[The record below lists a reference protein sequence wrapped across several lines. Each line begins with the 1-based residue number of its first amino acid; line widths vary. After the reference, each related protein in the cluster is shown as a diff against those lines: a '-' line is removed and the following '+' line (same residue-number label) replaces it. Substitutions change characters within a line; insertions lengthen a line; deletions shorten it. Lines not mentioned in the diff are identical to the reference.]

1 MGRRKEYFLIARNK
15 QNNDYQII
23 KINGK
28 RSLRLEEIDEF
39 TLRFGNSSNMID
51 YLTKAKVLEFS
62 DCDFYI
68 ANQTKQEM
76 NYLEVVYDS
85 RESRTE
91 LLREVIDASKQ
102 GSLDTNNDIAKRIL
116 DNFANKV
123 SGDPVFSDYIING
136 KSKLPKTFVDNFVG
150 YNKANYSS
158 KYKRSPWAIRTYS
171 ILRNVIVE
179 MNRYDATNRESYYS
193 DSRSRDNETAR
204 RRLDDKL
211 LVVTDKNYVDG
222 QLTSF
227 DLEDEQSLEDRLIE
241 ILDTFLGTPA
251 DVIVKNKKGELCY
264 RRRKFP
270 AYEDGD
276 LNKLSTLLTKELA
289 EIIFDLVST
298 RQTASIFDDG
308 TYEEYMKSAKLRLVS
323 KLKEDKVVLNNAYRW
338 CLVYNKYSDRFK
350 GDNYGRRQYTKPTSE

>member
-28 RSLRLEEIDEF
+28 RSHRLEEIDEF

-51 YLTKAKVLEFS
+51 YLTKAKVLEFT

-68 ANQTKQEM
+68 ANNTKNEM

-102 GSLDTNNDIAKRIL
+102 RSLDTNNEHAKRIL

-123 SGDPVFSDYIING
+123 SGDPVFNDYIING
-136 KSKLPKTFVDNFVG
+136 KSKLPKMFVDNFVG
-150 YNKANYSS
+150 YNKANYRA
-158 KYKRSPWAIRTYS
+158 KYKRGSWAIKTYS

-179 MNRYDATNRESYYS
+179 MNRYDATNRGFYYL

-204 RRLDDKL
+204 RKLDDKL
-211 LVVTDKNYVDG
+211 LVVTDKNYVEG
-222 QLTSF
+222 QLTLF
-227 DLEDEQSLEDRLIE
+227 DLEESRIEDKLIE
-241 ILDTFLGTPA
+241 ILDTLTSLPA

-270 AYEDGD
+270 SYEDGD

-308 TYEEYMKSAKLRLVS
+308 TYEEDMKYAKLRLVD
-323 KLKEDKVVLNNAYRW
+323 KLKEDKDVLNNAYRW
-338 CLVYNKYSDRFK
+338 CLVYNKYSERYL
-350 GDNYGRRQYTKPTSE
+350 GDNYGRQYTKPTSE

>member
-28 RSLRLEEIDEF
+28 RSNRLEEIDEF
-39 TLRFGNSSNMID
+39 TLRFGNSSNMVD
-51 YLTKAKVLEFS
+51 YLTKANVINFS

-85 RESRTE
+85 REDRTG
-91 LLREVIDASKQ
+91 LLRSVISASKA
-102 GSLDTNNDIAKRIL
+102 GKLDTNNEQAKRIL
-116 DNFANKV
+116 DNFADKV
-123 SGDPVFSDYIING
+123 SANPVFNEYIING
-136 KSKLPKTFVDNFVG
+136 KSSIPKIYVDNFVG
-150 YNKANYSS
+150 KNKANYSA
-158 KYKRSPWAIRTYS
+158 KYKRGSWAIRTYS
-171 ILRNVIVE
+171 ILRNVTVE
-179 MNRYDATNRESYYS
+179 MNRFDATNRGFYYS

-204 RRLDDKL
+204 RKLDDKL
-211 LVVTDKNYVDG
+211 LVLTDKNYVEG
-222 QLTSF
+222 QLTLF
-227 DLEDEQSLEDRLIE
+227 DLEESCIEDKLIE
-241 ILDTFLGTPA
+241 ILDTLTSLPA

-264 RRRKFP
+264 RRRKFTS
-270 AYEDGD
+270 YEDGD

-308 TYEEYMKSAKLRLVS
+308 TYEEDMKYEKLRLVD
-323 KLKEDKVVLNNAYRW
+323 KLKEDKDVLNNAYRW

-350 GDNYGRRQYTKPTSE
+350 GDNYGRQYAKQTSE

>member
-28 RSLRLEEIDEF
+28 RSHRLEEIDEF

-62 DCDFYI
+62 DYDFYI

-102 GSLDTNNDIAKRIL
+102 GTLDTNNDPAKRIL

-179 MNRYDATNRESYYS
+179 MNRYDATNRGSYYS

-211 LVVTDKNYVDG
+211 LVVTDRNYVDG

-227 DLEDEQSLEDRLIE
+227 DLEDKQSLEDRLIE
-241 ILDTFLGTPA
+241 ILDTFLGIPA

-289 EIIFDLVST
+289 EIIFDLVRI

-308 TYEEYMKSAKLRLVS
+308 TYEEYMKSAKLRLVN
-323 KLKEDKVVLNNAYRW
+323 KLKEDKDALNNAYRW
-338 CLVYNKYSDRFK
+338 CLVYNRYSDRFK